1 MCCGDREKG
10 GEEKKYK
17 NMQKNQESKRVRE
30 DGSSFYSSECESD
43 CSYEQENEE
52 VKFVEPVKI

>member
-1 MCCGDREKG
+1 MLDSLFRLMCCGDREKG

-30 DGSSFYSSECESD
+30 DESSF
-43 CSYEQENEE
+43 
-52 VKFVEPVKI
+52 